1 MRKTKFHKT
10 KIGGESLKELFGFR
24 VKMKPLWRRKQSVLP
39 ASNVS
44 LQWRIPAPASSS
56 QLFICYIKT
65 QFETR
70 ITFDYF
76 AYLTVGIS
84 PKLTLFVSPIVL

>member
-10 KIGGESLKELFGFR
+10 KIGDESLKKLFGFR

-44 LQWRIPAPASSS
+44 LQWGIPTPASSS

-70 ITFDYF
+70 IAFGKLCLF
-76 AYLTVGIS
+76 NSRYLTE
-84 PKLTLFVSPIVL
+84 TNIVC